1 MSKVGE
7 PNSTFYKL
15 QLSMTYVAYGTTIL
29 ISQEQSQ
36 ESSGKICCSILISF
50 MVFDIMSKVMNIIL
64 PNLKGQYSLRV
75 LWNACTIPL
84 SKACPVVAPTPH
96 FYL

>member
-1 MSKVGE
+1 MRKVGE
-7 PNSTFYKL
+7 PNSTFYKSL
-15 QLSMTYVAYGTTIL
+15 LSKTYVAYGTVIL
-29 ISQEQSQ
+29 IMQELTK
-36 ESSGKICCSILISF
+36 ESSAGCCNILIDVI
-50 MVFDIMSKVMNIIL
+50 VFDIMNKVMDIIL

-84 SKACPVVAPTPH
+84 GKACPVVAPTPH